1 MSFKINAGNLPS
13 LISTIRMAATNKTL
27 YLKFAE
33 DGATFAAIAG
43 DVHLMGTL
51 GYLVT
56 PEEDLSEPLYA
67 AVDFNLFQNVLNTCA
82 RSYRTNLT
90 EIEFGFEKST
100 LKVTYTMEHKKGTSA
115 NYDSKF
121 DIVFSSKEVTKT
133 QKERMIRA
141 EYNEN
146 DYLTTESFDL
156 IATALLGVMT
166 ESGASSKALFTKN
179 SIYVA
184 GNIRYALN
192 TLYNEEA
199 KSFFADDNSKQGY
212 EINKKLLGVLKT
224 VSEKGKKLYLYKK
237 LTGPEGKKKATML
250 QFRVA
255 DTPENLEGGIN
266 IAIRPNMVVR
276 SYEAIKPGATY
287 EVDRQ
292 QFCDVL
298 NLINAA
304 SMVGNGFVY
313 LEFVN
318 QVDSGIEINCLK
330 IHTGSSERLVFSE
343 NTKDDVE
350 GSVKELS
357 TVVAKI
363 SPSDLLKAIFCD
375 TSTLVTDEN
384 RDEMKNKV
392 GELKDLLLKAQ
403 ENPDIDYEDEI
414 KSKKEEVKKKDF
426 KTFLYEKVEIKV
438 GIKPKQIDL
447 IFSDGMNAWRTWTGL
462 PRINSGVTKN

>member
-1 MSFKINAGNLPS
+1 
-13 LISTIRMAATNKTL
+13 
-27 YLKFAE
+27 
-33 DGATFAAIAG
+33 
-43 DVHLMGTL
+43 
-51 GYLVT
+51 
-56 PEEDLSEPLYA
+56 
-67 AVDFNLFQNVLNTCA
+67 
-82 RSYRTNLT
+82 
-90 EIEFGFEKST
+90 
-100 LKVTYTMEHKKGTSA
+100 
-115 NYDSKF
+115 
-121 DIVFSSKEVTKT
+121 
-133 QKERMIRA
+133 
-141 EYNEN
+141 
-146 DYLTTESFDL
+146 
-156 IATALLGVMT
+156 
-166 ESGASSKALFTKN
+166 
-179 SIYVA
+179 
-184 GNIRYALN
+184 
-192 TLYNEEA
+192 
-199 KSFFADDNSKQGY
+199 
-212 EINKKLLGVLKT
+212 
-224 VSEKGKKLYLYKK
+224 
-237 LTGPEGKKKATML
+237 ML

-462 PRINSGVTKN
+462 PRINSGVSKN